1 MGLVYAEIELINAED
16 LGVAR
21 RGFMKDGDIRQIT
34 VSALVDSGAYMM
46 AIPEEARIQLGLETK
61 EHRAVEY
68 ADGRVEELDVVGP
81 MEIRFANRRT
91 VANAVV
97 VGKEV
102 LLGSIPMED
111 MDVVIQPRARRLV
124 VNPQHPTMPQVKMK

>member
-21 RGFMKDGDIRQIT
+21 RGFMKDGDIRRIT